1 MRLTDSLTRAS
12 TPLGVF
18 RHRNFTFV
26 WGSTALVG
34 IGTQMESAV
43 LGWFVLSLTDS
54 PFLVGSIAAARM
66 ALNFLALFAG
76 AIADRLPRNLML
88 VSVEFVMGSMGIL
101 MLALILTD
109 MLEVWHIFAITL
121 FMGVVR
127 LFQMPAAQSLVA
139 DTLPRERVNNGAA
152 FNTVAMNI
160 AMLCGPV
167 IGGLLYKGF
176 GPQGAYMA
184 IASLYLASGMVAV
197 GIRIDR
203 SATSRPSEP
212 VLRAVIAGLKYAAGN
227 QVIWAVLTAA
237 VVMNLA
243 GWTVHT
249 SLAPIFA
256 RDVLGTD
263 SAGLGLLLFAF
274 GVGAL
279 SGSLGLAMAPSL
291 PHHWQAAVRRRDRVA
306 RDGPALFPVPVFL
319 PVDGAVRPGGR
330 GLRLHAGP
338 GPHAAAAH
346 HAAGVQGQDHGAA
359 FVRHPR
365 LQLRKHSRR
374 SHCRNLGR
382 PRSGPGSGLRRHHAN
397 PCAGYGGAEAAAGV
411 MKPDDGCVN
420 LSELGHARNSN
431 SYRGPSSG
439 IGGSDPLTVRR
450 LRAILKA
457 EH

>member
-1 MRLTDSLTRAS
+1 MRLTSTLVRAS
-12 TPLGVF
+12 SPLGVF
-18 RHRNFTFV
+18 RYRNFSFV
-26 WGSTALVG
+26 WSSTALVG

-66 ALNFLALFAG
+66 ALNFLALFTG
-76 AIADRLPRNLML
+76 AIADRLPRNLL
-88 VSVEFVMGSMGIL
+88 LISVEFVMGIMGIL

-109 MLEVWHIFAITL
+109 TLEVWHIFAITL

-127 LFQMPAAQSLVA
+127 LFQMPVAQSLVA

-160 AMLCGPV
+160 AMLGGPV
-167 IGGLLYKGF
+167 IGGLLYKAF
-176 GPQGAYMA
+176 GPQGAYLA

-203 SATSRPSEP
+203 SETPRPTEP
-212 VLRAVIAGLKYAAGN
+212 VLRTVVDGLKYAAGN

-237 VVMNLA
+237 VVINLA

-279 SGSLGLAMAPSL
+279 SGSLGLAMVPNLRRVGRLLVVAIVSWHTMVLVFSL
-291 PHHWQAAVRRRDRVA
+291 SRSLYLSMGLFALVGVA
-306 RDGPALFPVPVFL
+306 FASTQVLILTLLLRTTQQEF
-319 PVDGAVRPGGR
+319 RGR
-330 GLRLHAGP
+330 IMGLRSFSILAYSFGSIAAGAIAGVWGAP
-338 GPHAAAAH
+338 AAAQVVGLVGITLILVLAV
-346 HAAGVQGQDHGAA
+346 AAPKLRGA
-359 FVRHPR
+359 
-365 LQLRKHSRR
+365 
-374 SHCRNLGR
+374 
-382 PRSGPGSGLRRHHAN
+382 
-397 PCAGYGGAEAAAGV
+397 
-411 MKPDDGCVN
+411 
-420 LSELGHARNSN
+420 
-431 SYRGPSSG
+431 
-439 IGGSDPLTVRR
+439 
-450 LRAILKA
+450 
-457 EH
+457 

>member
-1 MRLTDSLTRAS
+1 MYDRQSKLTRDSSLRLTDTLTRAS
-12 TPLGVF
+12 TPLGIF
-18 RHRNFTFV
+18 RHRSFAFV

-34 IGTQMESAV
+34 VGTQMESAV

-76 AIADRLPRNLML
+76 AIADRLPRNLLL
-88 VSVEFVMGSMGIL
+88 VSVEFIMGLMGIL
-101 MLALILTD
+101 MLALILTGL
-109 MLEVWHIFAITL
+109 LEVWHIFAITL

-127 LFQMPAAQSLVA
+127 LFQMPVAQSLVA

-176 GPQGAYMA
+176 GPQGAYLA
-184 IASLYLASGMVAV
+184 IASLYLASGMVALGV
-197 GIRIDR
+197 RIDR
-203 SATSRPSEP
+203 SESGRPSEP
-212 VLRAVIAGLKYAAGN
+212 VLRTVIDGLKYAAGN

-237 VVMNLA
+237 VVINIA

-249 SLAPIFA
+249 GLAPIFA

-291 PHHWQAAVRRRDRVA
+291 P
-306 RDGPALFPVPVFL
+306 
-319 PVDGAVRPGGR
+319 RPGR
-330 GLRLHAGP
+330 LLIVAVIAWHAMILAFSLSKSFYLSMGLFAL
-338 GPHAAAAH
+338 
-346 HAAGVQGQDHGAA
+346 VGAA
-359 FVRHPR
+359 FASTQV
-365 LQLRKHSRR
+365 LILTLLLRTTQQEFR
-374 SHCRNLGR
+374 GR
-382 PRSGPGSGLRRHHAN
+382 IMGLRSFAIL
-397 PCAGYGGAEAAAGV
+397 AYSFGSMAAGAIAGLWGAPTAAQAV
-411 MKPDDGCVN
+411 GFT
-420 LSELGHARNSN
+420 
-431 SYRGPSSG
+431 G
-439 IGGSDPLTVRR
+439 ITLVLVLAALAPK
-450 LRAILKA
+450 LRAA
-457 EH
+457 

>member
-1 MRLTDSLTRAS
+1 MRLTGTLTRAS

-18 RHRNFTFV
+18 RHRNFSFV

-43 LGWFVLSLTDS
+43 LGWFVLTLTDS

-76 AIADRLPRNLML
+76 AISDRLPRNLLLM
-88 VSVEFVMGSMGIL
+88 SVEFIMGSMGIL

-109 MLEVWHIFAITL
+109 LLEVWHIFAITL
-121 FMGVVR
+121 LMGVVR
-127 LFQMPAAQSLVA
+127 LFQMPVAQSLVA

-184 IASLYLASGMVAV
+184 IASLYLASGLVTL

-203 SATSRPSEP
+203 SESSSRPES
-212 VLRAVIAGLKYAAGN
+212 VLRATIDGLRYAVGN
-227 QVIWAVLTAA
+227 QVIWAVLTVA
-237 VVMNLA
+237 VIINLT

-249 SLAPIFA
+249 GLAPIFA

-279 SGSLGLAMAPSL
+279 SGSLGLAMVPNLRHAGKLLIVAAIMWHTMILVFSL
-291 PHHWQAAVRRRDRVA
+291 SRSFYLSMGLFALVGMAFASTQVFILTLLLRTTQQEFRGRVM
-306 RDGPALFPVPVFL
+306 
-319 PVDGAVRPGGR
+319 
-330 GLRLHAGP
+330 GLRSFSILAYSFGSMAAGAIAGLWGAP
-338 GPHAAAAH
+338 AAAQVVGFTGITLVLAL
-346 HAAGVQGQDHGAA
+346 AVVA
-359 FVRHPR
+359 PK
-365 LQLRKHSRR
+365 LRQ
-374 SHCRNLGR
+374 
-382 PRSGPGSGLRRHHAN
+382 A
-397 PCAGYGGAEAAAGV
+397 
-411 MKPDDGCVN
+411 
-420 LSELGHARNSN
+420 
-431 SYRGPSSG
+431 
-439 IGGSDPLTVRR
+439 
-450 LRAILKA
+450 
-457 EH
+457 

>member
-1 MRLTDSLTRAS
+1 MYDRQSKPTRDSSLRLTDTLPRAS
-12 TPLGVF
+12 TPLGIF
-18 RHRNFTFV
+18 RHRSFAFV

-34 IGTQMESAV
+34 VGTQMESAV

-76 AIADRLPRNLML
+76 AIADRLPRNLLL
-88 VSVEFVMGSMGIL
+88 VSVEFVMGIMGIL

-109 MLEVWHIFAITL
+109 LLEVWHIFAITL

-127 LFQMPAAQSLVA
+127 LFQMPVAQSLVA

-176 GPQGAYMA
+176 GPQGAYLA
-184 IASLYLASGMVAV
+184 IASLYLASGMVALGV
-197 GIRIDR
+197 RIDR
-203 SATSRPSEP
+203 SESGRQSEP
-212 VLRAVIAGLKYAAGN
+212 VLRTVIDGLRYAAGN

-237 VVMNLA
+237 VVINLA

-249 SLAPIFA
+249 GLAPIFA

-291 PHHWQAAVRRRDRVA
+291 PRPGRLLTVAVIA
-306 RDGPALFPVPVFL
+306 WHAMILAFSLSESFYLSMALFALV
-319 PVDGAVRPGGR
+319 
-330 GLRLHAGP
+330 
-338 GPHAAAAH
+338 
-346 HAAGVQGQDHGAA
+346 GAA
-359 FVRHPR
+359 FASTQV
-365 LQLRKHSRR
+365 LILTLLLRTTQQEFR
-374 SHCRNLGR
+374 GR
-382 PRSGPGSGLRRHHAN
+382 IMGLRSFAILAYSFGSMA
-397 PCAGYGGAEAAAGV
+397 AGAIAGLWGAPAAAQAVGFT
-411 MKPDDGCVN
+411 
-420 LSELGHARNSN
+420 
-431 SYRGPSSG
+431 G
-439 IGGSDPLTVRR
+439 ITLVLVLAALTPK
-450 LRAILKA
+450 LRAA
-457 EH
+457 

>member
-1 MRLTDSLTRAS
+1 MRLTSTLVRAS
-12 TPLGVF
+12 SPLGVF
-18 RHRNFTFV
+18 RYRNFSFV
-26 WGSTALVG
+26 WSSTALVG

-66 ALNFLALFAG
+66 ALNFLALFTG
-76 AIADRLPRNLML
+76 AIADRLPRNLL
-88 VSVEFVMGSMGIL
+88 LISVEFVMGIMGIL

-109 MLEVWHIFAITL
+109 TLEVWHIFAITL

-127 LFQMPAAQSLVA
+127 LFQMPVAHSLVA

-160 AMLCGPV
+160 AMLGGPV
-167 IGGLLYKGF
+167 IGGLLYKAF
-176 GPQGAYMA
+176 GPQGAYLA

-203 SATSRPSEP
+203 SETPRPTEP
-212 VLRAVIAGLKYAAGN
+212 VLRTVVDGLKYAAGN

-237 VVMNLA
+237 VVINLA

-279 SGSLGLAMAPSL
+279 SGSLGLAMVPNLRRVGRLLVVAIVSWHTMVLVFSL
-291 PHHWQAAVRRRDRVA
+291 SRSLYLSMGLFALVGVA
-306 RDGPALFPVPVFL
+306 FASTQVLILTLLLRTTQQEF
-319 PVDGAVRPGGR
+319 RGR
-330 GLRLHAGP
+330 IMGLRSFSILAYSFGSIAAGAIAGVWGAP
-338 GPHAAAAH
+338 AAAQVVGLVGITLILVLAV
-346 HAAGVQGQDHGAA
+346 AAPKLRGA
-359 FVRHPR
+359 
-365 LQLRKHSRR
+365 
-374 SHCRNLGR
+374 
-382 PRSGPGSGLRRHHAN
+382 
-397 PCAGYGGAEAAAGV
+397 
-411 MKPDDGCVN
+411 
-420 LSELGHARNSN
+420 
-431 SYRGPSSG
+431 
-439 IGGSDPLTVRR
+439 
-450 LRAILKA
+450 
-457 EH
+457 

>member
-1 MRLTDSLTRAS
+1 MRLTATLSRAS
-12 TPLGVF
+12 SPLGVF
-18 RHRNFTFV
+18 RHRNFAFV

-34 IGTQMESAV
+34 IGSQMESAV

-76 AIADRLPRNLML
+76 AIADRLPRNLLLM
-88 VSVEFVMGSMGIL
+88 SVEFVMGIMGIL

-109 MLEVWHIFAITL
+109 LLEVWHIFAITL

-127 LFQMPAAQSLVA
+127 LFQMPVAQSLVG

-167 IGGLLYKGF
+167 IGGLLYKAF
-176 GPQGAYMA
+176 GPQGAYLA
-184 IASLYLASGMVAV
+184 IASLYLASGVVAI

-203 SATSRPSEP
+203 SESIHRPES
-212 VLRAVIAGLKYAAGN
+212 VMRAVTDGLRYAVGN
-227 QVIWAVLTAA
+227 QIIWAVLTVAI
-237 VVMNLA
+237 VINLA

-279 SGSLGLAMAPSL
+279 SGSLGLAMVPNLRHTGKLLFVAVIAWHTMVLLFSL
-291 PHHWQAAVRRRDRVA
+291 SQSFYLSMGLFALVGMAFASTQVLILTLLLRTTQQEFRGRVM
-306 RDGPALFPVPVFL
+306 
-319 PVDGAVRPGGR
+319 
-330 GLRLHAGP
+330 GLRSFSILAYSFGSMAAGAIAGLWGAP
-338 GPHAAAAH
+338 AAA
-346 HAAGVQGQDHGAA
+346 Q
-359 FVRHPR
+359 
-365 LQLRKHSRR
+365 
-374 SHCRNLGR
+374 
-382 PRSGPGSGLRRHHAN
+382 
-397 PCAGYGGAEAAAGV
+397 V
-411 MKPDDGCVN
+411 MGCVGIT
-420 LSELGHARNSN
+420 LVLVLAVLAPKL
-431 SYRGPSSG
+431 RG
-439 IGGSDPLTVRR
+439 
-450 LRAILKA
+450 A
-457 EH
+457 

>member
-1 MRLTDSLTRAS
+1 MRLTGTLTRAS

-18 RHRNFTFV
+18 RHRNFSFV

-43 LGWFVLSLTDS
+43 LGWFVLTLTDS

-76 AIADRLPRNLML
+76 AISDRLPRNLLLM
-88 VSVEFVMGSMGIL
+88 SVEFIMGSMGIL

-109 MLEVWHIFAITL
+109 LLEVWHIFAITL
-121 FMGVVR
+121 LMGVVR
-127 LFQMPAAQSLVA
+127 LFQMPVAQSLVA

-184 IASLYLASGMVAV
+184 IASLYLASGLVTL

-203 SATSRPSEP
+203 SESSSRPES
-212 VLRAVIAGLKYAAGN
+212 VLRATIDGLRYAVGN
-227 QVIWAVLTAA
+227 QVIWAVLTVA
-237 VVMNLA
+237 VIINLT

-249 SLAPIFA
+249 GLAPIFA

-279 SGSLGLAMAPSL
+279 SGSLGLAMVPNLRHAGKLLIVAAIMWHTMILVFSL
-291 PHHWQAAVRRRDRVA
+291 SRSFYLSMGLFALVGMAFASTQVFILTLLLRTTQQEFRGRVM
-306 RDGPALFPVPVFL
+306 
-319 PVDGAVRPGGR
+319 
-330 GLRLHAGP
+330 GLRSFAILAYSFGSMAAGAIAGLWGAP
-338 GPHAAAAH
+338 AAAQVVGFTGITLVLAL
-346 HAAGVQGQDHGAA
+346 AVVA
-359 FVRHPR
+359 PK
-365 LQLRKHSRR
+365 LRQ
-374 SHCRNLGR
+374 
-382 PRSGPGSGLRRHHAN
+382 A
-397 PCAGYGGAEAAAGV
+397 
-411 MKPDDGCVN
+411 
-420 LSELGHARNSN
+420 
-431 SYRGPSSG
+431 
-439 IGGSDPLTVRR
+439 
-450 LRAILKA
+450 
-457 EH
+457 

>member
-1 MRLTDSLTRAS
+1 MRLTATLSRAS
-12 TPLGVF
+12 SPLGVF
-18 RHRNFTFV
+18 RHRNFAFV
-26 WGSTALVG
+26 WSSTALVG
-34 IGTQMESAV
+34 IGSQMESAV

-76 AIADRLPRNLML
+76 AIADRLPRNLLLM
-88 VSVEFVMGSMGIL
+88 SVEFVMGIMGIL

-109 MLEVWHIFAITL
+109 LLEVWHIFAITL

-127 LFQMPAAQSLVA
+127 LFQMPVAQSLVG

-176 GPQGAYMA
+176 GPQGAYLA
-184 IASLYLASGMVAV
+184 IASLYLASGMVAI

-203 SATSRPSEP
+203 SESIHRPES
-212 VLRAVIAGLKYAAGN
+212 VMRAVTDGLRYAVGN
-227 QVIWAVLTAA
+227 QIIWAVLTVAI
-237 VVMNLA
+237 VINLA

-279 SGSLGLAMAPSL
+279 SGSLGLAMVPNLRHTGKLLFVAVIAWHTMVLLFSL
-291 PHHWQAAVRRRDRVA
+291 SQSFYLSMGLFALVGMAFASTQVLILTLLLRTTQQEFRGRVM
-306 RDGPALFPVPVFL
+306 
-319 PVDGAVRPGGR
+319 
-330 GLRLHAGP
+330 GLRSFSILAYSFGSMAAGAIAGLWGAP
-338 GPHAAAAH
+338 AAA
-346 HAAGVQGQDHGAA
+346 Q
-359 FVRHPR
+359 
-365 LQLRKHSRR
+365 
-374 SHCRNLGR
+374 
-382 PRSGPGSGLRRHHAN
+382 
-397 PCAGYGGAEAAAGV
+397 V
-411 MKPDDGCVN
+411 MGCVGIT
-420 LSELGHARNSN
+420 LVLVLAVLAPKL
-431 SYRGPSSG
+431 RG
-439 IGGSDPLTVRR
+439 
-450 LRAILKA
+450 A
-457 EH
+457 

>member
-1 MRLTDSLTRAS
+1 MRLTGTLTRAS

-18 RHRNFTFV
+18 RHRNFSFV

-34 IGTQMESAV
+34 MGTQMESAV
-43 LGWFVLSLTDS
+43 LGWFVLTLTDS

-76 AIADRLPRNLML
+76 AISDRLPRNLLLM
-88 VSVEFVMGSMGIL
+88 SVEFVMGSMGIL

-109 MLEVWHIFAITL
+109 LLEVWHIFAITL

-127 LFQMPAAQSLVA
+127 LFQMPVAQSLVA

-184 IASLYLASGMVAV
+184 IASLYLASGLVTL

-203 SATSRPSEP
+203 SESSSRPES
-212 VLRAVIAGLKYAAGN
+212 VLRATIDGLRYAVGN
-227 QVIWAVLTAA
+227 QVIWAVLTVA
-237 VVMNLA
+237 VIINLT

-249 SLAPIFA
+249 GLAPIFA

-279 SGSLGLAMAPSL
+279 SGSLGLAMVPNLRHAGKLLIVAAIMWHTMILVFSL
-291 PHHWQAAVRRRDRVA
+291 SRSFYLSMGLFALVGMAFASTQVFILTLLLRTTQQEFRGRVM
-306 RDGPALFPVPVFL
+306 
-319 PVDGAVRPGGR
+319 
-330 GLRLHAGP
+330 GLRSFSILAYSFGSMAAGAIAGLWGAP
-338 GPHAAAAH
+338 AAAQVVGFTGITLVLAL
-346 HAAGVQGQDHGAA
+346 AVVA
-359 FVRHPR
+359 PK
-365 LQLRKHSRR
+365 LRQ
-374 SHCRNLGR
+374 
-382 PRSGPGSGLRRHHAN
+382 A
-397 PCAGYGGAEAAAGV
+397 
-411 MKPDDGCVN
+411 
-420 LSELGHARNSN
+420 
-431 SYRGPSSG
+431 
-439 IGGSDPLTVRR
+439 
-450 LRAILKA
+450 
-457 EH
+457 

>member
-1 MRLTDSLTRAS
+1 MRLTTTLARAS
-12 TPLGVF
+12 SPLGVF
-18 RHRNFTFV
+18 RYRNFSFV
-26 WGSTALVG
+26 WSSTALVG

-66 ALNFLALFAG
+66 ALNFLALFTG
-76 AIADRLPRNLML
+76 AIADRLPRNLL
-88 VSVEFVMGSMGIL
+88 LLSVEFVMGIMGIL

-109 MLEVWHIFAITL
+109 LLEVWHIFAITL

-127 LFQMPAAQSLVA
+127 LFQMPVAQSLVA

-160 AMLCGPV
+160 AMLGGPV
-167 IGGLLYKGF
+167 IGGLLYKAF

-203 SATSRPSEP
+203 SETPRPTEP
-212 VLRAVIAGLKYAAGN
+212 VLRTVVDGLKYAAGN
-227 QVIWAVLTAA
+227 QIIWAVLTAA
-237 VVMNLA
+237 VVINLA

-279 SGSLGLAMAPSL
+279 SGSLGIAMVPNLRNVGKLLIGAIITWHTMVLVFSLSRSLYLSMGLFALVGVAFASTQVLVLTLLLRTTQQEFRGRIMGLRSFSILAYSFGSMAAGAIAGVWGAPVAAQVVGLVGITLILVLAMLAP
-291 PHHWQAAVRRRDRVA
+291 
-306 RDGPALFPVPVFL
+306 
-319 PVDGAVRPGGR
+319 
-330 GLRLHAGP
+330 
-338 GPHAAAAH
+338 
-346 HAAGVQGQDHGAA
+346 
-359 FVRHPR
+359 
-365 LQLRKHSRR
+365 K
-374 SHCRNLGR
+374 
-382 PRSGPGSGLRRHHAN
+382 
-397 PCAGYGGAEAAAGV
+397 
-411 MKPDDGCVN
+411 
-420 LSELGHARNSN
+420 
-431 SYRGPSSG
+431 
-439 IGGSDPLTVRR
+439 
-450 LRAILKA
+450 LRAA
-457 EH
+457 

>member
-1 MRLTDSLTRAS
+1 MRLTGTLTRAS

-18 RHRNFTFV
+18 RHRNFSFV

-43 LGWFVLSLTDS
+43 LGWFVLTLTDS

-76 AIADRLPRNLML
+76 AISDRLPRNLLLM
-88 VSVEFVMGSMGIL
+88 SVEFVMGSMGIL

-109 MLEVWHIFAITL
+109 LLEVWHIFAITL
-121 FMGVVR
+121 LMGVVR
-127 LFQMPAAQSLVA
+127 LFQMPVAQSLVA

-184 IASLYLASGMVAV
+184 IASLYLASGLVTL

-203 SATSRPSEP
+203 SESSSRPES
-212 VLRAVIAGLKYAAGN
+212 VLRATIDGLRYAVGN
-227 QVIWAVLTAA
+227 QVIWAVLTVA
-237 VVMNLA
+237 VIINLT

-249 SLAPIFA
+249 GLAPIFA

-279 SGSLGLAMAPSL
+279 SGSLGLAMVPNLRHAGKLLIVAAIMWHTMILVFSL
-291 PHHWQAAVRRRDRVA
+291 SRSFYLSMGLFALVGMAFASTQVFILTLLLRTTQQEFRGRVM
-306 RDGPALFPVPVFL
+306 
-319 PVDGAVRPGGR
+319 
-330 GLRLHAGP
+330 GLRSFSILAYSFGSMAAGAIAGLWGAP
-338 GPHAAAAH
+338 AAAQVVGFTGITLVLAL
-346 HAAGVQGQDHGAA
+346 AVVA
-359 FVRHPR
+359 PK
-365 LQLRKHSRR
+365 LRQ
-374 SHCRNLGR
+374 
-382 PRSGPGSGLRRHHAN
+382 A
-397 PCAGYGGAEAAAGV
+397 
-411 MKPDDGCVN
+411 
-420 LSELGHARNSN
+420 
-431 SYRGPSSG
+431 
-439 IGGSDPLTVRR
+439 
-450 LRAILKA
+450 
-457 EH
+457 

>member
-1 MRLTDSLTRAS
+1 MRLTGTLTRAS

-18 RHRNFTFV
+18 RHRNFSFV

-43 LGWFVLSLTDS
+43 LGWFVLTLTDS

-76 AIADRLPRNLML
+76 AISDRLPRNLLLM
-88 VSVEFVMGSMGIL
+88 SVEFIMGSMGIL

-109 MLEVWHIFAITL
+109 LLEVWHIFAITL

-127 LFQMPAAQSLVA
+127 LFQMPVAQSLVA

-184 IASLYLASGMVAV
+184 IASLYLASGLVTL

-203 SATSRPSEP
+203 SESSNRPES
-212 VLRAVIAGLKYAAGN
+212 VLRATIDGLRYAVGN
-227 QVIWAVLTAA
+227 QVIWAVLTVA
-237 VVMNLA
+237 VIINLT

-249 SLAPIFA
+249 GLAPIFA

-279 SGSLGLAMAPSL
+279 SGSLGLAMVPNLRHAGKLLIVAAIMWHTMILVFSL
-291 PHHWQAAVRRRDRVA
+291 SRSFYLSMGLFALVGMAFASTQVFILTLLLRTTQQEFRGRVM
-306 RDGPALFPVPVFL
+306 
-319 PVDGAVRPGGR
+319 
-330 GLRLHAGP
+330 GLRSFSILAYSFGSMAAGAIAGLWGAP
-338 GPHAAAAH
+338 AAAQVVGFTGITLVLAL
-346 HAAGVQGQDHGAA
+346 AVVA
-359 FVRHPR
+359 PK
-365 LQLRKHSRR
+365 LRQ
-374 SHCRNLGR
+374 
-382 PRSGPGSGLRRHHAN
+382 A
-397 PCAGYGGAEAAAGV
+397 
-411 MKPDDGCVN
+411 
-420 LSELGHARNSN
+420 
-431 SYRGPSSG
+431 
-439 IGGSDPLTVRR
+439 
-450 LRAILKA
+450 
-457 EH
+457 

>member
-1 MRLTDSLTRAS
+1 MRLTATLSRAS
-12 TPLGVF
+12 SPLGVF
-18 RHRNFTFV
+18 RHRNFAFV

-34 IGTQMESAV
+34 IGSQMESAV
-43 LGWFVLSLTDS
+43 LGWFVLTLTDS

-76 AIADRLPRNLML
+76 AIADRLPRNLLLM
-88 VSVEFVMGSMGIL
+88 SVEFVMGIMGIL

-109 MLEVWHIFAITL
+109 LLEVWHIFAITL

-127 LFQMPAAQSLVA
+127 LFQMPVAQSLVG

-176 GPQGAYMA
+176 GPQGAYLA
-184 IASLYLASGMVAV
+184 IASLYLASGVVAI

-203 SATSRPSEP
+203 SESIHRPES
-212 VLRAVIAGLKYAAGN
+212 VMRAVTDGLRYAVGN
-227 QVIWAVLTAA
+227 QIIWAVLTVAI
-237 VVMNLA
+237 VINLA

-279 SGSLGLAMAPSL
+279 SGSLGLAMVPNLRHTGKLLFVAVIAWHTMVLLFSL
-291 PHHWQAAVRRRDRVA
+291 SQSFYLSMGLFALVGMAFASTQVLILTLLLRTTQQEFRGRVM
-306 RDGPALFPVPVFL
+306 
-319 PVDGAVRPGGR
+319 
-330 GLRLHAGP
+330 GLRSFSILAYSFGSMAAGAIAGLWGAP
-338 GPHAAAAH
+338 AAA
-346 HAAGVQGQDHGAA
+346 Q
-359 FVRHPR
+359 
-365 LQLRKHSRR
+365 
-374 SHCRNLGR
+374 
-382 PRSGPGSGLRRHHAN
+382 
-397 PCAGYGGAEAAAGV
+397 V
-411 MKPDDGCVN
+411 MGCVGIT
-420 LSELGHARNSN
+420 LVLVLAVLAPKL
-431 SYRGPSSG
+431 RG
-439 IGGSDPLTVRR
+439 
-450 LRAILKA
+450 A
-457 EH
+457 

>member
-1 MRLTDSLTRAS
+1 MYDRQSKPTRDSSLRLTDTLTRAS
-12 TPLGVF
+12 SPLGIF
-18 RHRNFTFV
+18 RHRSFAFV

-34 IGTQMESAV
+34 VGTQMESAV

-76 AIADRLPRNLML
+76 AIADRLPRNLLL
-88 VSVEFVMGSMGIL
+88 VSVEFVMGIMGIL

-109 MLEVWHIFAITL
+109 LLEVWHIFAITL

-127 LFQMPAAQSLVA
+127 LFQMPVAQSLVA

-176 GPQGAYMA
+176 GPQGAYLA
-184 IASLYLASGMVAV
+184 IASLYLASGMVALGV
-197 GIRIDR
+197 RIDG
-203 SATSRPSEP
+203 SESSRPSEP
-212 VLRAVIAGLKYAAGN
+212 VLRTVTDGLRYAAGN

-237 VVMNLA
+237 VVINLA

-249 SLAPIFA
+249 GLAPIFA

-291 PHHWQAAVRRRDRVA
+291 P
-306 RDGPALFPVPVFL
+306 
-319 PVDGAVRPGGR
+319 RPGR
-330 GLRLHAGP
+330 LLIVAVIAWHAMILAFSLSKSFYLSMGLFAL
-338 GPHAAAAH
+338 
-346 HAAGVQGQDHGAA
+346 VGAA
-359 FVRHPR
+359 FASTQV
-365 LQLRKHSRR
+365 LILTLLLRTTQQEFR
-374 SHCRNLGR
+374 GR
-382 PRSGPGSGLRRHHAN
+382 IMGLRSFAILAYSFGSMA
-397 PCAGYGGAEAAAGV
+397 AGAIAGLWGAPAAAQVVGFT
-411 MKPDDGCVN
+411 
-420 LSELGHARNSN
+420 
-431 SYRGPSSG
+431 G
-439 IGGSDPLTVRR
+439 ITLVLVLAALTPK
-450 LRAILKA
+450 LRAA
-457 EH
+457 

>member
-1 MRLTDSLTRAS
+1 MRLTDSLTRAA
-12 TPLGVF
+12 TPLGIF
-18 RHRNFTFV
+18 RHRSFAFV

-76 AIADRLPRNLML
+76 AIADRLPRNLLL
-88 VSVEFVMGSMGIL
+88 VSVEFVMGLMGIL

-109 MLEVWHIFAITL
+109 LLEVWHIFAITL

-127 LFQMPAAQSLVA
+127 LFQMPVAQSLVG

-176 GPQGAYMA
+176 GPQGAYLV
-184 IASLYLASGMVAV
+184 IASLYLASGMVALGV
-197 GIRIDR
+197 RIDR
-203 SATSRPSEP
+203 SESSRPSES
-212 VLRAVIAGLKYAAGN
+212 VLRTVTDGLRYAAGS

-237 VVMNLA
+237 VIINLA

-249 SLAPIFA
+249 GLAPIFA

-279 SGSLGLAMAPSL
+279 SGSLGLAMVPNLRHVGRLLIVAVLMWHAMILVFSL
-291 PHHWQAAVRRRDRVA
+291 SRSFYLSMGLFALVGVA
-306 RDGPALFPVPVFL
+306 FASTQVLILMLLLRTTQQEF
-319 PVDGAVRPGGR
+319 RGR
-330 GLRLHAGP
+330 IMGLRSFAILAYSFGSIAAGAIAGLWGAP
-338 GPHAAAAH
+338 AAAQVV
-346 HAAGVQGQDHGAA
+346 GVT
-359 FVRHPR
+359 
-365 LQLRKHSRR
+365 
-374 SHCRNLGR
+374 
-382 PRSGPGSGLRRHHAN
+382 
-397 PCAGYGGAEAAAGV
+397 
-411 MKPDDGCVN
+411 
-420 LSELGHARNSN
+420 
-431 SYRGPSSG
+431 G
-439 IGGSDPLTVRR
+439 ITLILALATLTPK
-450 LRAILKA
+450 LRAA
-457 EH
+457 

>member
-1 MRLTDSLTRAS
+1 MRLIGSLTRAS

-18 RHRNFTFV
+18 RHRNFAFV

-34 IGTQMESAV
+34 IGTQMESAA

-76 AIADRLPRNLML
+76 AIADRLPRNLLL
-88 VSVEFVMGSMGIL
+88 VSVEFVMGLMGIL

-109 MLEVWHIFAITL
+109 LLEVWHIFAITL

-127 LFQMPAAQSLVA
+127 LFQMPVAQSLVG

-167 IGGLLYKGF
+167 IGGLLYQRF
-176 GPQGAYMA
+176 GPQGAYLA

-197 GIRIDR
+197 GIRINR
-203 SATSRPSEP
+203 TERTSRPES
-212 VLRAVIAGLKYAAGN
+212 VMQTVTDGLRYAAGN

-237 VVMNLA
+237 VIINLS

-249 SLAPIFA
+249 GLAPIFA

-263 SAGLGLLLFAF
+263 SVGLGLLLFAF

-291 PHHWQAAVRRRDRVA
+291 PHTGRLLFVAVIMWHTMVLLFSLSRSFYLSM
-306 RDGPALFPVPVFL
+306 GLFALV
-319 PVDGAVRPGGR
+319 
-330 GLRLHAGP
+330 
-338 GPHAAAAH
+338 
-346 HAAGVQGQDHGAA
+346 GAA
-359 FVRHPR
+359 FASTQV
-365 LQLRKHSRR
+365 LILTLLLRTTQQEFR
-374 SHCRNLGR
+374 GR
-382 PRSGPGSGLRRHHAN
+382 IMGLRSFAILAYSFGSMT
-397 PCAGYGGAEAAAGV
+397 AGAIAGV
-411 MKPDDGCVN
+411 WGAPTAAQVVGFT
-420 LSELGHARNSN
+420 
-431 SYRGPSSG
+431 G
-439 IGGSDPLTVRR
+439 ITLALALAVAAPK
-450 LRAILKA
+450 LRQA
-457 EH
+457 